1 MSNLKDTMLSS
12 LKTHAEGNKN
22 MHISNV
28 KIYLENPVGI
38 GEHSNIMESIEKE
51 LDSISKYEEQI
62 QILDKYFS
70 TK

>member
-1 MSNLKDTMLSS
+1 MSNLKETMLSS
-12 LKTHAEGNKN
+12 LQTHAEGMRN

-62 QILDKYFS
+62 QVIEKFFNA
-70 TK
+70 

>member
-12 LKTHAEGNKN
+12 LITHAEGMRN

-62 QILDKYFS
+62 QVIEKFFNA
-70 TK
+70 

>member
-1 MSNLKDTMLSS
+1 MSNLKNTMLIS
-12 LKTHAEGNKN
+12 LITHAEGMRM
-22 MHISNV
+22 MHIANV
-28 KIYLENPVGI
+28 EIYLENPVGI

-70 TK
+70 S

>member
-51 LDSISKYEEQI
+51 LEAHLNGEKQ
-62 QILDKYFS
+62 
-70 TK
+70 

>member
-1 MSNLKDTMLSS
+1 MSNLKDIMLSS
-12 LKTHAEGNKN
+12 LKTHAEGNKK

-62 QILDKYFS
+62 QILDKYFNE
-70 TK
+70 

>member
-1 MSNLKDTMLSS
+1 MSNLKETMLSS
-12 LKTHAEGNKN
+12 LITHAEGMRN

-62 QILDKYFS
+62 QVIEKFFNA
-70 TK
+70 

>member
-12 LKTHAEGNKN
+12 LKTYAEGNKN

-70 TK
+70 DK

>member
-1 MSNLKDTMLSS
+1 
-12 LKTHAEGNKN
+12 

-62 QILDKYFS
+62 QVLDKYFS
-70 TK
+70 S